1 MPFCG
6 AQPGDEKL
14 APYYP
19 TPETIVDKMLKLG
32 GLKAGEKMFDLGSG
46 DGRIVIVAAQKFHA
60 EAVGVEL
67 DKDLVKQS
75 TARILKL
82 GFEKNAHM
90 VNGDLLKQN
99 YSSADLVTVYL
110 LPDAVNNKVQP
121 LLDKQLK
128 KGARIVAKDFDFR
141 ELDAGKGRE
150 HRRRRRRPEPHSLSV
165 PEVDVLFLSQ
175 LAWPRRLGWVRV
187 LLAAISPVVAYLFMP
202 GDVAPM
208 FYGVMGLYLVYALVV
223 ALRGRSYTGMMGL
236 LALFGDTVFFLI
248 MANYGADR
256 MLWLASA
263 FYLFLLGEALTFYS
277 TVEVGVIVGC
287 VRTVFRVAAV

>member
-1 MPFCG
+1 VC
-6 AQPGDEKL
+6 AQTGEEKL

-19 TPETIVDKMLKLG
+19 TPETIVDKMLRLG

-67 DKDLVKQS
+67 DKDLWKQS
-75 TARILKL
+75 AARILKL
-82 GFEKNAHM
+82 GLDKNAHI

-141 ELDAGKGRE
+141 NWTPEKVENIADDGEGRS
-150 HRRRRRRPEPHSLSV
+150 HT
-165 PEVDVLFLSQ
+165 
-175 LAWPRRLGWVRV
+175 
-187 LLAAISPVVAYLFMP
+187 
-202 GDVAPM
+202 
-208 FYGVMGLYLVYALVV
+208 LYLY
-223 ALRGRSYTGMMGL
+223 RK
-236 LALFGDTVFFLI
+236 
-248 MANYGADR
+248 
-256 MLWLASA
+256 
-263 FYLFLLGEALTFYS
+263 
-277 TVEVGVIVGC
+277 
-287 VRTVFRVAAV
+287 